1 MYFMFFSW
9 SVRGMG
15 YQGNCPPSEDR
26 VVTVAGCKATII
38 AEPWSLFLGHWAW
51 CGPCLSKERRGLSHL
66 ASSVTMTWIVSEG
79 GLCKRILMIL
89 ESELPR
95 RVRSR
100 VGALCRFVV
109 NCAPNLRKLAGI
121 SFRASEEGCA
131 ELWQICREIESK
143 FRTILCKYS
152 QTSDL
157 KTFQMKLCLLKPYKE
172 CEFT

>member
-1 MYFMFFSW
+1 
-9 SVRGMG
+9 
-15 YQGNCPPSEDR
+15 
-26 VVTVAGCKATII
+26 
-38 AEPWSLFLGHWAW
+38 
-51 CGPCLSKERRGLSHL
+51 
-66 ASSVTMTWIVSEG
+66 
-79 GLCKRILMIL
+79 MIL
-89 ESELPR
+89 ESEIPR

-100 VGALCRFVV
+100 VGALCRFAV
-109 NCAPNLRKLAGI
+109 NCAPNLRKLADI

-143 FRTILCKYS
+143 FRTPFQCPLL

>member
-1 MYFMFFSW
+1 
-9 SVRGMG
+9 
-15 YQGNCPPSEDR
+15 
-26 VVTVAGCKATII
+26 
-38 AEPWSLFLGHWAW
+38 
-51 CGPCLSKERRGLSHL
+51 
-66 ASSVTMTWIVSEG
+66 MTWIVSEG

-89 ESELPR
+89 ESEIPR

-109 NCAPNLRKLAGI
+109 NCAPNLRKLGGI

-131 ELWQICREIESK
+131 ELWHTCREIESK

-172 CEFT
+172 CEFTLIAIALSWPGPLIPSCLRLCFRSYLMLFLFPPLKLLRQTERCLIDETLQGQIVLWK